1 MLIGMAHPSF
11 TTPGGAEIL
20 AARHAE
26 YLRGVGHDIRLVT
39 TAFDADRWQHLGAV
53 ADVRVVGKRWT
64 DGIGMPGS
72 HPKLYRRVARQG
84 AVLSGVQVVLAE
96 NFPANIVASTVRSAE
111 RIVWYCNEP
120 SRRLYAREG
129 SPTLAARAK
138 QPASEDDA
146 LLVTAARATF
156 AKHDAALASSAKL
169 QAERALD
176 AAAFPRLTRVI
187 ANSTFTAELVRR
199 VYGRQPDAI
208 IHPTVPILGAISARG
223 SAGLD
228 SSGLRVLVHSRLEE
242 LKNIATVIR
251 GFHTFFRRHPGT
263 HELHI
268 VGQGP
273 DEDNLRSLA
282 RTLQID
288 TVVHF
293 HGFLDQ
299 PTLESVYAR
308 CEVMALLPADE
319 PFGMVFPE
327 AAQRG
332 LLLMGPDHGGPLE
345 ILDGG
350 ALGWTLDIFSPEPL
364 ADAFAEAWRLPAH
377 EVARRRERA
386 ATACRERYGP
396 RATLPALLAELVDD

>member
-26 YLRGVGHDIRLVT
+26 YLRSAGHDIRLVT
-39 TAFDADRWQHLGAV
+39 TAIDAERWQHLGAV

-64 DGIGMPGS
+64 DGIGMPGTHS
-72 HPKLYRRVARQG
+72 KLYRRVARQG
-84 AVLSGVQVVLAE
+84 AALAGARVVLAE
-96 NFPANIVASTVRSAE
+96 NFPANIVAAAVRGAE

-138 QPASEDDA
+138 QHPTEDDA
-146 LLVTAARATF
+146 LLIAAARATF
-156 AKHDAALASSAKL
+156 AKHDAALANSAKL

-176 AAAFPRLTRVI
+176 AAALPRLTRII
-187 ANSTFTAELVRR
+187 ANSTFSAELVRR
-199 VYGRQPDAI
+199 VYGRSADTI
-208 IHPTVPILGAISARG
+208 IHPTVPIVASVPPRG

-228 SSGLRVLVHSRLEE
+228 SAGLRVLVHSRLEE
-242 LKNIATVIR
+242 LKNIAMVMR
-251 GFHTFFRRHPGT
+251 GFHSFAKRHPGA

-273 DEDNLRSLA
+273 DEENLRTLA

-288 TVVHF
+288 TAVHF

-364 ADAFAEAWRLPAH
+364 AEAFAEAWALPAD
-377 EVARRRERA
+377 EVARRRERT
-386 ATACRERYGP
+386 ATACRNRYGP
-396 RATLPALLAELVDD
+396 QATLPVLLAELVDD